1 MISISVN
8 PLLDW
13 PSNAIKTITNAV
25 RGSIMNNQNKNAYFN
40 WFDKVN
46 HPQPEDTALV
56 ERLEHENALL
66 KKILMQKQQEGIE
79 TAV

>member
-1 MISISVN
+1 
-8 PLLDW
+8 
-13 PSNAIKTITNAV
+13 
-25 RGSIMNNQNKNAYFN
+25 MNNQNKNAYFN

-46 HPQPEDTALV
+46 QPQPDEERLVEHLV
-56 ERLEHENALL
+56 ERLVQENALL